1 VEYLQEYPQYF
12 SVFASIWAINHSR
25 TGFHWENGEMH
36 PYLTIVSHIYIIY
49 PCSPTTKPHAPSPLK
64 RMCLRGSTATARA
77 SASRWALSSAQ
88 LRNGCRASSPMLG
101 DVRIMLGDRRCAVG
115 LGQPFQ
121 VAYNEIFKVQYYV
134 SIYILWYLP
143 WSKVCDV
150 FPTKGDS
157 HPINDGE
164 MTRAHHIFTMAH
176 ISSDQNP

>member
-1 VEYLQEYPQYF
+1 
-12 SVFASIWAINHSR
+12 
-25 TGFHWENGEMH
+25 MH

-64 RMCLRGSTATARA
+64 KMCLRGSTATARA

-101 DVRIMLGDRRCAVG
+101 EVRIMLGDRRCAVG

-134 SIYILWYLP
+134 SIYIYIMIFAMVKSLW
-143 WSKVCDV
+143 C
-150 FPTKGDS
+150 FPQKRGFSS
-157 HPINDGE
+157 HQWWWDDQSPPHFYHGTHQQRPKPIE
-164 MTRAHHIFTMAH
+164 MQGLGTTFRCQFGYKHG
-176 ISSDQNP
+176 